1 MGGPGRAGASRREGD
16 SVAACWGQCVP
27 RPANPLVCASVCKDG
42 HTPHLGD
49 FTPSLFREV
58 VTEVT
63 PDDHRPRCHATRTSV
78 HRRDRVSLPTS

>member
-42 HTPHLGD
+42 HTPRLGD
-49 FTPSLFREV
+49 FNAEFVPGSS
-58 VTEVT
+58 
-63 PDDHRPRCHATRTSV
+63 HRGDAGLSSSKMS
-78 HRRDRVSLPTS
+78 RDPNVCS